1 MGIKLPSAFLLLP
14 GSGVRRAPAPHHRT
28 FLLPP
33 GEAQAQLPGAQAHL
47 PVRRPLQVRPGADN
61 QM

>member
-1 MGIKLPSAFLLLP
+1 MGAKLPSALLLLP
-14 GSGVRRAPAPHHRT
+14 GSGVRRTAAPHHRT

-33 GEAQAQLPGAQAHL
+33 GEAQAQLPGAQAYL
-47 PVRRPLQVRPGADN
+47 PLRRPLQVKARGAN